1 MTLDIIT
8 KLIHLHKYLHSG
20 LSILELEVSI
30 LPLKSSS
37 IHMNDWGWS
46 FHYCWHQKWDRHVGY
61 VFLGSSVFAGEC
73 SEISICEI
81 SMYGNKSWKYLNRKY
96 WIPKYCHRSF
106 ARIKQRRKLKK
117 LQMNILPDYAGNLLS
132 CKLYTAVIG
141 FNKKNWKHFG
151 FSRNRASFPPKNNF
165 SSNGRA

>member
-1 MTLDIIT
+1 MLLKKRIWVLVSIWIYVFGNSWCNG
-8 KLIHLHKYLHSG
+8 LINNYKTNPFTYLHSG
-20 LSILELEVSI
+20 LSFLELEISI

-73 SEISICEI
+73 SEI

-132 CKLYTAVIG
+132 CKLYTAVI
-141 FNKKNWKHFG
+141 
-151 FSRNRASFPPKNNF
+151 
-165 SSNGRA
+165 